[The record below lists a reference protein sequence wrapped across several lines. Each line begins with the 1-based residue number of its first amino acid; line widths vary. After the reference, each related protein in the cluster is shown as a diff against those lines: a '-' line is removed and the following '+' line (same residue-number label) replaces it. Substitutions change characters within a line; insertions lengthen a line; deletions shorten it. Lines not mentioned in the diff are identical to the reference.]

1 LPAWIFR
8 ANEEKTGHRPPLL
21 NNGQD
26 WRDERGKDLTLEREK
41 QVAFAALDQKEQRLS
56 AFSMAAP
63 SGTSC
68 APPDCSP
75 ARVGAVQQRV
85 FQQAQTGMHALDK
98 VSATGRCFKRF
109 SSRDSRREK
118 T

>member
-1 LPAWIFR
+1 M
-8 ANEEKTGHRPPLL
+8 
-21 NNGQD
+21 
-26 WRDERGKDLTLEREK
+26 LEREK

-75 ARVGAVQQRV
+75 ARVDQY
-85 FQQAQTGMHALDK
+85 
-98 VSATGRCFKRF
+98 
-109 SSRDSRREK
+109 DSRFFIKHKREWIPL
-118 T
+118 TRSR